1 MTRSTSPIRALA
13 LAAIFMGLLPAARSG
28 LAGQENPDSLDL
40 LKEAKEIQAKFERY
54 REQRIPPELPWAGG
68 GGGGRGCDDLVGRFC
83 LRFGNGED
91 DDDWAVPKEPVE
103 FGMARVQ
110 VLKDLAEIGKKIPG
124 DSWVLGQRVFYMG
137 EVGNWSEAE
146 GLIRRCSGEQ
156 WWCTALYGYVKHSL
170 GEFVFAGE
178 IFDRAIAQMPP
189 EEADLFRTPTYLL
202 DPGAMEIFEDAD
214 DRRAAEDRLWLLS
227 DPLYLVDGN
236 DRKTEQ
242 YARQVLIRMRQGS
255 ENAYGVE
262 WGDDIE
268 QLTLR
273 YGAERA
279 WERVKGLVGQGLQDT
294 RTIIGR
300 HHPKSKE
307 FLPPREGLV
316 DPAEVA
322 PGDWK
327 IGEIRPWTGY
337 APAYAPDFDPL
348 STQVARF
355 RRGDSLLVVGAFAPE
370 IEDAPELDARR
381 ANQARNPRIV
391 NQAAPRNE
399 SRGDRQARLNPFGQ
413 RVEEPQ
419 PFMPAEAEPDAPVR
433 SGLFLIDT
441 EDDDRHEV
449 LGEGPEGV
457 FQLQVDNGRYIVGIE
472 AFSEDDKQAWRDRH
486 GLWQDNIVPGLA
498 AVSDLLILK
507 GGGELPE
514 SLDEALPTT
523 MAATRIRAG
532 EAFKIAW
539 ELYGLRIGESASVR
553 IGVDQGGQG
562 LLRRLGAFLRVL
574 EPDAPV
580 VMTYEDAGP
589 DVLGTVFRAVQ
600 LNLPDLEPGEY
611 TLSVE
616 IELSG
621 REPMVVARPIVIVP

>member
-1 MTRSTSPIRALA
+1 MTRSTTPLRALVLFA
-13 LAAIFMGLLPAARSG
+13 ILAGLLPAASSRLS
-28 LAGQENPDSLDL
+28 GQEVNPDSLDL
-40 LKEAKEIQAKFERY
+40 LADAKEVQAKFERY
-54 REQRIPPELPWAGG
+54 REQRIPPELATYGG
-68 GGGGRGCDDLVGRFC
+68 GGCDDLVGRFC

-91 DDDWAVPKEPVE
+91 DDEWQVPPEPVE

-110 VLKDLAEIGKKIPG
+110 VLKDLAEIGKEIPG
-124 DSWVLGQRVFYMG
+124 DSWLMGQRVFYMG

-146 GLIRRCSGEQ
+146 NLIRRCSGEQ
-156 WWCTALYGYVKHSL
+156 WWCTALFGYVKHSQ
-170 GEFVFAGE
+170 GDFVFAAE
-178 IFDRAIAQMPP
+178 IFDRAIEQMTP
-189 EEADLFRTPTYLL
+189 EEAERFRTPTYLL
-202 DPGAMEIFEDAD
+202 DPGAMEIYEESD
-214 DRRAAEDRLWLLS
+214 DKEAAEDRLWLLS
-227 DPLYLVDGN
+227 DPLYIVEGN

-242 YARQVLIRMRQGS
+242 YSRQVLIRMRQGS
-255 ENAYGVE
+255 ENAYGVV

-273 YGAERA
+273 YGAEKA

-294 RTIIGR
+294 RTIVGR

-322 PGDWK
+322 PGDWT

-337 APAYAPDFDPL
+337 APPYAPDFDPL
-348 STQVARF
+348 ETQVARF
-355 RRGDSLLVVGAFAPE
+355 RRGDSLLVVGAFAPAV
-370 IEDAPELDARR
+370 EDAPTVDARR
-381 ANQARNPRIV
+381 TNRNPRGV
-391 NQAAPRNE
+391 NPRPPRNE
-399 SRGDRQARLNPFGQ
+399 TRADRQARLNPFGQ
-413 RVEEPQ
+413 RVEVPE
-419 PFMPAEAEPDAPVR
+419 PFMPAEPEPEGPVR
-433 SGLFLIDT
+433 SALFLIET
-441 EDDDRHEV
+441 EDGDRHEV

-457 FQLQVDNGRYIVGIE
+457 FQLQVDNGRYIIGVE
-472 AFSEDDKQAWRDRH
+472 AFSESAKQAWRDRH
-486 GLWQDNIVPGLA
+486 GLWQDDLVPGLA

-514 SLDEALPTT
+514 TLDEALPTA

-616 IELSG
+616 IELAG
-621 REPMVVARPIVIVP
+621 REPMVVARPIIIVP